1 MNRLK
6 FHKIMTFRTPF
17 LAYLR
22 EFISRVLYTFD
33 FTGKSTENASFHRK
47 QGRCNIFCDFSEV
60 EFLNFG
66 IFL

>member
-22 EFISRVLYTFD
+22 EFISRVLHTFD
-33 FTGKSTENASFHRK
+33 FTGKSTENATFHRK
-47 QGRCNIFCDFSEV
+47 QHYFISLKFIF
-60 EFLNFG
+60 
-66 IFL
+66 